1 MKKIQILKMI
11 KGLLGLKGLM
21 TVLFIVLVCM
31 AFFILGLDT
40 CEDWIKCLVGAYGI
54 SYCLYWTIIWFFCP
68 IKRDL
73 MLMKGSA
80 FIWRVIFF
88 VALVPFSCVLLLL
101 LFEGRNF
108 KAQELIY
115 APELTECDTIR
126 IPQHVPDFRSNVE
139 IISSSKNDTLL
150 FRFHDIALLD
160 SVCKRNKEELI
171 TKPSLWS
178 AMLHEDVM
186 RVDTLTENNEKYI
199 NVIYRKGLDADS
211 ISAQKN
217 PSVLWAVFY
226 HFVDPGNQHMT
237 TTDKG
242 RTLALIIALLGVV
255 LMNGLLVSTIINWI
269 DRRKERWTNGEMRYG
284 FCALFLKKYAVV
296 IGACETAPTIIKKLM
311 NGQGEKPDLNYVIL
325 LTNGNVAEVRRKV
338 TSYLDDAER
347 KKLIIYSGQL
357 DSIEEIYKLR
367 LKHATEIYVLG
378 ENADD
383 KDSFSYHDTQN
394 MKCVHNIA
402 SCLADKCVERRVVC
416 RVLFEYQTT
425 YSVFQFSEIP
435 DIIRQR
441 LVFIPFNNYEN
452 WAQRVLVTGE
462 YTEVVKKVL
471 PMQRFKDLKP
481 IFLNKILHFIV
492 NSIQGF
498 MPKENEELRKIE
510 YLPLEGKG
518 GIHSK
523 REKSCG
529 DEKTKNVS
537 RKNKK
542 KEPDKYVHLVI
553 VGMSKMGI
561 AMAIQAAQVAH
572 FPNFKPE
579 DKKPL
584 RTRITFIDPNAD
596 NEMNFF
602 MGRFSNLFDLS
613 RRRYMDA
620 TVDNLCLS
628 EIEWEDPISDINS
641 PYNYL
646 GPNFIDVE
654 WEFIKGNVE
663 LPSVRKYL
671 EMISVDKPENEKSI
685 LSLAVCLPM
694 AHEAIAASLYM
705 PACIYNKAQQIWVYQ
720 REASDIV
727 FNLYYEESN
736 SDNKDKRY
744 EKLRPFGMQ
753 NADFTM
759 EKDNYYRAQLCN
771 YVYELMFKGN
781 SKKIINQIIADIEN
795 ASDKVKMKVAREYWK
810 KLTIF
815 NRWSNRYL
823 ANSFETKI
831 RSVGEHIS
839 DYPLRYC
846 DICNAFAEQ
855 EEILAEC
862 EHNRWN
868 VQQLLM
874 GFRAYTM
881 REIDEYSKSV
891 DKKTFKSDMKKGR
904 EKAHLN
910 ICSFAHLDDVDE
922 GAKDYDR
929 IFNHAIPEILKITE
943 EAKINPKTVKKNKN

>member
-1 MKKIQILKMI
+1 M
-11 KGLLGLKGLM
+11 
-21 TVLFIVLVCM
+21 
-31 AFFILGLDT
+31 
-40 CEDWIKCLVGAYGI
+40 
-54 SYCLYWTIIWFFCP
+54 
-68 IKRDL
+68 
-73 MLMKGSA
+73 
-80 FIWRVIFF
+80 
-88 VALVPFSCVLLLL
+88 
-101 LFEGRNF
+101 
-108 KAQELIY
+108 
-115 APELTECDTIR
+115 
-126 IPQHVPDFRSNVE
+126 
-139 IISSSKNDTLL
+139 
-150 FRFHDIALLD
+150 
-160 SVCKRNKEELI
+160 
-171 TKPSLWS
+171 
-178 AMLHEDVM
+178 
-186 RVDTLTENNEKYI
+186 
-199 NVIYRKGLDADS
+199 
-211 ISAQKN
+211 
-217 PSVLWAVFY
+217 
-226 HFVDPGNQHMT
+226 
-237 TTDKG
+237 
-242 RTLALIIALLGVV
+242 
-255 LMNGLLVSTIINWI
+255 
-269 DRRKERWTNGEMRYG
+269 
-284 FCALFLKKYAVV
+284 
-296 IGACETAPTIIKKLM
+296 
-311 NGQGEKPDLNYVIL
+311 
-325 LTNGNVAEVRRKV
+325 
-338 TSYLDDAER
+338 
-347 KKLIIYSGQL
+347 
-357 DSIEEIYKLR
+357 
-367 LKHATEIYVLG
+367 
-378 ENADD
+378 
-383 KDSFSYHDTQN
+383 
-394 MKCVHNIA
+394 
-402 SCLADKCVERRVVC
+402 
-416 RVLFEYQTT
+416 YQ
-425 YSVFQFSEIP
+425 VQ
-435 DIIRQR
+435 
-441 LVFIPFNNYEN
+441 
-452 WAQRVLVTGE
+452 
-462 YTEVVKKVL
+462 
-471 PMQRFKDLKP
+471 
-481 IFLNKILHFIV
+481 
-492 NSIQGF
+492 
-498 MPKENEELRKIE
+498 
-510 YLPLEGKG
+510 
-518 GIHSK
+518 
-523 REKSCG
+523 
-529 DEKTKNVS
+529 
-537 RKNKK
+537 
-542 KEPDKYVHLVI
+542 
-553 VGMSKMGI
+553 
-561 AMAIQAAQVAH
+561 
-572 FPNFKPE
+572 
-579 DKKPL
+579 
-584 RTRITFIDPNAD
+584 
-596 NEMNFF
+596 
-602 MGRFSNLFDLS
+602 
-613 RRRYMDA
+613 
-620 TVDNLCLS
+620 
-628 EIEWEDPISDINS
+628 INS

-831 RSVGEHIS
+831 RSVGEHIT

>member
-1 MKKIQILKMI
+1 MIKSLILKMI
-11 KGLLGLKGLM
+11 KWLIGLKGLM
-21 TVLFIVLVCM
+21 VIFSIVL
-31 AFFILGLDT
+31 AFVADYVLKPDT
-40 CEDWIKCLVGAYGI
+40 CEEKINCYVGALGVF
-54 SYCLYWTIIWFFCP
+54 YCLYWIIIWFLCP

-80 FIWRVIFF
+80 FIWRVILF
-88 VALVPFSCVLLLL
+88 VILLPFAFTLCILSVNKKHR
-101 LFEGRNF
+101 FH
-108 KAQELIY
+108 AHELIY
-115 APELTECDTIR
+115 APELVENDTIF
-126 IPQHVPDFRSNVE
+126 ISKDFPGFK
-139 IISSSKNDTLL
+139 SSM
-150 FRFHDIALLD
+150 
-160 SVCKRNKEELI
+160 ELI
-171 TKPSLWS
+171 SETRKDTILVKFQDVELLETVYEERYKLLKQPSFW
-178 AMLHEDVM
+178 AKILHEDVLKIY
-186 RVDTLTENNEKYI
+186 DAEQDDKLGI
-199 NVIYRKGLDADS
+199 IYRKGLAADS
-211 ISAQKN
+211 ISEQQG
-217 PSVLWAVFY
+217 PSLLWSVYY

-237 TTDKG
+237 TTDNG
-242 RTLALIIALLGVV
+242 RILALIIALLGVV

-378 ENADD
+378 ENTDD

-537 RKNKK
+537 QKNKK

-831 RSVGEHIS
+831 RSVGEHIT
-839 DYPLRYC
+839 DYSLRYC

>member
-242 RTLALIIALLGVV
+242 RILALIIALLGVV

-311 NGQGEKPDLNYVIL
+311 NGQGEMPDLNYVIL

-378 ENADD
+378 ENTDD

-518 GIHSK
+518 GIQPK
-523 REKSCG
+523 EEESCVSENTKNISQE
-529 DEKTKNVS
+529 DEKK
-537 RKNKK
+537 
-542 KEPDKYVHLVI
+542 DKYVHFVV

-572 FPNFKPE
+572 YPNFKKD
-579 DKKPL
+579 DKNPL
-584 RTRITFIDPNAD
+584 RTRITFIDSNAD

-620 TVDNLCLS
+620 TEDNLCLS
-628 EIEWEDPISDINS
+628 EIEWKDPMSDSNS
-641 PYNYL
+641 PYNHFKS
-646 GPNFIDVE
+646 NFIDIE

-663 LPSVRKYL
+663 LPSVRRYL
-671 EMISVDKPENEKSI
+671 EMISVDNSDKGSAKSI
-685 LSLAVCLPM
+685 LTIAVCLPL

-705 PACIYNKAQQIWVYQ
+705 PASVYDYAQQIWVYQ
-720 REASDIV
+720 REASDIIY
-727 FNLYYEESN
+727 NLYYYEEK
-736 SDNKDKRY
+736 NKHKKY
-744 EKLRPFGMQ
+744 KKLRPFGMQ
-753 NADFTM
+753 YADFTT

-771 YVYELMFKGN
+771 YVYDLIFTDTIN
-781 SKKIINQIIADIEN
+781 NDAINKKIAEIKD
-795 ASDKVKMKVAREYWK
+795 ASDKGAMQSAREAWK

-815 NRWSNRYL
+815 NRWSNRYM
-823 ANSFETKI
+823 ANSFETKL
-831 RSVGEHIS
+831 RSVGCYLDNYLLHY
-839 DYPLRYC
+839 DNVC
-846 DICNAFAEQ
+846 AAFAEHS
-855 EEILAEC
+855 EMLAEC

-874 GFRAYTM
+874 GFRALTK
-881 REIDEYSKSV
+881 EEADEYNKRT
-891 DKKTFKSDMKKGR
+891 DKDEKKNYKGEMKNGR
-904 EKAHLN
+904 EKAHLD
-910 ICSFAHLDDVDE
+910 ICSFEHLGKIEKDVQ
-922 GAKDYDR
+922 DYDR
-929 IFNHAIPEILKITE
+929 IFNHAIPVILKLTE
-943 EAKINPKTVKKNKN
+943 MAKLPKEVKKKM

>member
-1 MKKIQILKMI
+1 MIKSLILKMI
-11 KGLLGLKGLM
+11 KWLIGLKGLM
-21 TVLFIVLVCM
+21 VIFSIVL
-31 AFFILGLDT
+31 AFVADYVLKPDT
-40 CEDWIKCLVGAYGI
+40 CEEKINCYVGALGVF
-54 SYCLYWTIIWFFCP
+54 YCLYWIIIWFLCP

-80 FIWRVIFF
+80 FIWRVILF
-88 VALVPFSCVLLLL
+88 VILLPFAFTLCILSVNKKHR
-101 LFEGRNF
+101 FH
-108 KAQELIY
+108 AHELIY
-115 APELTECDTIR
+115 APELVENDTIF
-126 IPQHVPDFRSNVE
+126 ISKDFPGFK
-139 IISSSKNDTLL
+139 SSM
-150 FRFHDIALLD
+150 
-160 SVCKRNKEELI
+160 ELI
-171 TKPSLWS
+171 SETRKDTILVKFQDVELLETVYEERYKLLKQPSFW
-178 AMLHEDVM
+178 AKILHEDVLKIY
-186 RVDTLTENNEKYI
+186 DAEQDDKLGI
-199 NVIYRKGLDADS
+199 IYRKGLAADS
-211 ISAQKN
+211 ISEQQG
-217 PSVLWAVFY
+217 PSLLWSVYY

-237 TTDKG
+237 TTDNG
-242 RTLALIIALLGVV
+242 RILALIIALLGVV

-378 ENADD
+378 ENTDD

-537 RKNKK
+537 QKNKK

-628 EIEWEDPISDINS
+628 EFEWEDPISDINS

-831 RSVGEHIS
+831 RSVGEHIT

>member
-1 MKKIQILKMI
+1 MIKSLILKMI
-11 KGLLGLKGLM
+11 KWLIGLKGLM
-21 TVLFIVLVCM
+21 VIFSIVL
-31 AFFILGLDT
+31 AFVADYVLKPDT
-40 CEDWIKCLVGAYGI
+40 CEEKINCYVGALGVF
-54 SYCLYWTIIWFFCP
+54 YCLYWIIIWFLCP

-80 FIWRVIFF
+80 FIWRVILF
-88 VALVPFSCVLLLL
+88 VILLPFAFTLCILSVNKKHR
-101 LFEGRNF
+101 FH
-108 KAQELIY
+108 AHELIY
-115 APELTECDTIR
+115 APELVENDTIF
-126 IPQHVPDFRSNVE
+126 ISKDFPGFK
-139 IISSSKNDTLL
+139 SSM
-150 FRFHDIALLD
+150 
-160 SVCKRNKEELI
+160 ELI
-171 TKPSLWS
+171 SETRKDTILVKFQDVELLETVYEERYKLLKQPSFW
-178 AMLHEDVM
+178 AKILHEDVLKIY
-186 RVDTLTENNEKYI
+186 DAEQDDKLGI
-199 NVIYRKGLDADS
+199 IYRKGLAADS
-211 ISAQKN
+211 ISEQQG
-217 PSVLWAVFY
+217 PSLLWSVYY

-311 NGQGEKPDLNYVIL
+311 NGQGEMPNLNYVIL

-518 GIHSK
+518 GIQPK
-523 REKSCG
+523 EEESCVSENTKNISQE
-529 DEKTKNVS
+529 DEKK
-537 RKNKK
+537 
-542 KEPDKYVHLVI
+542 DKYVHFVV

-572 FPNFKPE
+572 YPNFKKD
-579 DKKPL
+579 DKNPL
-584 RTRITFIDPNAD
+584 RTRITFIDSNAD

-620 TVDNLCLS
+620 TEDNLCLS
-628 EIEWEDPISDINS
+628 EIEWKDPMSDSNS
-641 PYNYL
+641 PYNHFKS
-646 GPNFIDVE
+646 NFIDIE

-663 LPSVRKYL
+663 LPSVRRYL
-671 EMISVDKPENEKSI
+671 EMISVDNSDKGSAKSI
-685 LSLAVCLPM
+685 LTIAVCLPL

-705 PACIYNKAQQIWVYQ
+705 PASVYDYAQQIWVYQ
-720 REASDIV
+720 REASDIIY
-727 FNLYYEESN
+727 NLYYYEEK
-736 SDNKDKRY
+736 NKHKKY
-744 EKLRPFGMQ
+744 KKLRPFGMQ
-753 NADFTM
+753 YADFTT

-771 YVYELMFKGN
+771 YVYDLIFTDTIN
-781 SKKIINQIIADIEN
+781 NDAINKKIAEIKD
-795 ASDKVKMKVAREYWK
+795 ASDKGAMQSAREAWK

-815 NRWSNRYL
+815 NRWSNRYM
-823 ANSFETKI
+823 ANSFETKL
-831 RSVGEHIS
+831 RSVGCYLDNYLLHY
-839 DYPLRYC
+839 DNVC
-846 DICNAFAEQ
+846 AAFAEHS
-855 EEILAEC
+855 EMLAEC

-874 GFRAYTM
+874 GFRALTK
-881 REIDEYSKSV
+881 EEADEYNKRT
-891 DKKTFKSDMKKGR
+891 DKDEKKNYKGEMKNGR
-904 EKAHLN
+904 EKAHLD
-910 ICSFAHLDDVDE
+910 ICSFEHLGKIEKDVQ
-922 GAKDYDR
+922 DYDR
-929 IFNHAIPEILKITE
+929 IFNHAIPVILKLTE
-943 EAKINPKTVKKNKN
+943 MAKLPKEVKKKM

>member
-11 KGLLGLKGLM
+11 KELLGLKGLM

-378 ENADD
+378 ENTDD

-518 GIHSK
+518 GIQPK
-523 REKSCG
+523 EEESCVSENTKNISQE
-529 DEKTKNVS
+529 DEKK
-537 RKNKK
+537 
-542 KEPDKYVHLVI
+542 DKYVHFVV

-572 FPNFKPE
+572 YPNFKKD
-579 DKKPL
+579 DKNPL
-584 RTRITFIDPNAD
+584 RTRITFIDSNAD

-620 TVDNLCLS
+620 TEDNLCLS
-628 EIEWEDPISDINS
+628 EIEWKDPMSDSNS
-641 PYNYL
+641 PYNHFKS
-646 GPNFIDVE
+646 NFIDIE

-663 LPSVRKYL
+663 LPSVRRYL
-671 EMISVDKPENEKSI
+671 EMISVDNSDKGSAKSI
-685 LSLAVCLPM
+685 LTIAVCLPL

-705 PACIYNKAQQIWVYQ
+705 PASVYDYAQQIWVYQ
-720 REASDIV
+720 REASDIIY
-727 FNLYYEESN
+727 NLYYYEEK
-736 SDNKDKRY
+736 NKHKKY
-744 EKLRPFGMQ
+744 KKLRPFGMQ
-753 NADFTM
+753 YADFTT

-771 YVYELMFKGN
+771 YVYDLIFTDTIN
-781 SKKIINQIIADIEN
+781 NDAINKKIAEIKD
-795 ASDKVKMKVAREYWK
+795 ASDKGAMQSAREAWK

-815 NRWSNRYL
+815 NRWSNRYM
-823 ANSFETKI
+823 ANSFETKL
-831 RSVGEHIS
+831 RSVGCYLDNYLLHY
-839 DYPLRYC
+839 DNVC
-846 DICNAFAEQ
+846 AAFAEHS
-855 EEILAEC
+855 EMLAEC

-874 GFRAYTM
+874 GFRALTK
-881 REIDEYSKSV
+881 EEADEYNKRT
-891 DKKTFKSDMKKGR
+891 DKDEKKNYKGEMKNGR
-904 EKAHLN
+904 EKAHLD
-910 ICSFAHLDDVDE
+910 ICSFEHLGKIEKDVQ
-922 GAKDYDR
+922 DYDR
-929 IFNHAIPEILKITE
+929 IFNHAIPVILKLTE
-943 EAKINPKTVKKNKN
+943 MAKLPKEVKKKM